1 MECLTKKNLQ
11 GNLNQIIKLVNLIYN
26 HNNFNKL
33 FLIVMVQEH

>member
-11 GNLNQIIKLVNLIYN
+11 GNLNEMIKLINLIYSY
-26 HNNFNKL
+26 NNFNKL